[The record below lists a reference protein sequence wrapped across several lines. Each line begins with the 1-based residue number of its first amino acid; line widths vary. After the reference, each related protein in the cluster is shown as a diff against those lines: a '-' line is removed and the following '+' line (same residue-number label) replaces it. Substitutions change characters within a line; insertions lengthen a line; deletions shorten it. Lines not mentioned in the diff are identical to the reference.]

1 MRGPG
6 REGGGGAAR
15 AAPLRLPS
23 QPHRSLAPFPCAP
36 LVASRGAGRAAMAV
50 MPLFRARKAGAPPAS
65 PAKKATGFAA
75 AAANAMT
82 KAAANPYEAERNARI
97 AANLA
102 KMKQF
107 KLFDAKQK
115 LEVRH

>member
-1 MRGPG
+1 MLICIHT
-6 REGGGGAAR
+6 
-15 AAPLRLPS
+15 LRVMPPISFDVPS
-23 QPHRSLAPFPCAP
+23 PSCAP
-36 LVASRGAGRAAMAV
+36 LVASREAGRAAMAV